1 MSFQSGPGVSFYGEL
16 LEPLQIAA
24 TWEGSGLWGGE
35 FWGFMHVISAFRI
48 PIYTGGMSGMS
59 RMCNFCLF
67 SSNLV
72 FLCMYACARV
82 CVPIVLDHISNPVV
96 FLIFQL
102 FQVYQWEGLNSGF
115 FFQIHIVSC
124 NSFNKQVKPIRYI
137 MSFLFCTH
145 FIGASVNPGEL
156 GSRKEGRKL
165 VISTNVVL
173 TGV

>member
-1 MSFQSGPGVSFYGEL
+1 
-16 LEPLQIAA
+16 
-24 TWEGSGLWGGE
+24 
-35 FWGFMHVISAFRI
+35 
-48 PIYTGGMSGMS
+48 MS

-72 FLCMYACARV
+72 FLCMYVCACA

-145 FIGASVNPGEL
+145 FIGVSVNPGEL

-165 VISTNVVL
+165 VSSTNVVL
-173 TGV
+173 IGV